1 MLLANDNNNLAS
13 VDFPSVTRIFM
24 PRYYYFFAYL
34 LWLVMAL
41 SIHDAQAAR
50 KDTTPAPFFFTDQT
64 DVALDTVVTS
74 NTITVSGGL
83 YSRNGGAFTSASGSV
98 TSITAIPCAYS
109 RRLLPPTAR
118 PRTPC

>member
-1 MLLANDNNNLAS
+1 
-13 VDFPSVTRIFM
+13 M

-74 NTITVSGGL
+74 NTITVSGINASTAISVSGGL